1 MRYSKKI
8 LCVFFKLSKEVLV
21 GLNTYSMFDKV
32 KTVMENSNIYGKF
45 DIFALI
51 QSTNAFFVCH

>member
-1 MRYSKKI
+1 M
-8 LCVFFKLSKEVLV
+8 LV